1 MSPHSFTTTIV
12 KYVCHSHLECHLL
25 KVTDKDCS
33 WGLIFCLFCLFTP
46 AYSSTFCSALVILN
60 LVPGLIQLLPFSQG
74 INTMVC
80 ISLSQALKFSVFIE
94 EFTFL
99 PSYCSS
105 LHMSVLCSGPQGSGK
120 YLSQEKGTLSA
131 AGPSWIVTCHL
142 CYTENG
148 WARDSEPQSGC
159 LVHAGS

>member
-33 WGLIFCLFCLFTP
+33 WGLIFCLFTP

-94 EFTFL
+94 DFTFL

-105 LHMSVLCSGPQGSGK
+105 LHVCVMLRSSGFWQISLTRKGSTVCSWPILDCYLPSVLHWK
-120 YLSQEKGTLSA
+120 WLSE
-131 AGPSWIVTCHL
+131 
-142 CYTENG
+142 
-148 WARDSEPQSGC
+148 R
-159 LVHAGS
+159 